1 MQDARYADTH
11 PIDMT
16 SKLKLERVVA
26 LILAIGT
33 LGACDQMGSGSV
45 SDTTAAAA
53 TPFSRFADVY
63 FDSLFASQPSYGT
76 SVGLHQYDDKME
88 DFSAA
93 TIGRRIVTLH
103 GFQSQLD
110 SLKAAPMSMNDSID
124 AAMIDGAIRSELQE
138 LEEFRVW
145 KTNPMNYVGTPG
157 GAVDLLMK
165 RNFAPPAERLKSM
178 TARLRGVPPMIAAM
192 KANVVNPPKEF
203 TDIAIRIAGGSVG
216 FFKNDIATWAKE
228 AAGSDSA
235 ALKAFTIANDSAAA
249 ALDDAAK
256 WLKLDLLPRSKGS
269 FAIGAKAFADKL
281 LYDEMVDVPLDRLL
295 ALGEANLEKDYAAFV
310 ATAQEVAPGKTP
322 AQAMASIEAEHP
334 SADSLVSATKATI
347 EGTRQFL
354 IDRKIVDVPSEVRPT
369 ILETPPYARS
379 GGFASM
385 DTPGAYETKAT
396 EAFYYVTPPEK
407 DWDKNHVEEHMRL
420 FNPSVM
426 NIITV
431 HEAYPGHYLQFLY
444 GKQFPTKTRKLLYA
458 SSNAEGWAHYA
469 EQMMVEEGYG
479 NRDPKTRLAQLSEAL
494 LRDCRWVVGIREHTM
509 GMSVE
514 EGAKKYFTDKC
525 FQTPAN
531 AYEEARRGAYNP
543 TYLYYTLGKLQI
555 YKLRSDYQKTKG
567 AAYTMREFHN
577 EFVRQGSLPIKLI
590 RRIMLPGDTSSVL

>member
-1 MQDARYADTH
+1 
-11 PIDMT
+11 MT
-16 SKLKLERVVA
+16 SLLRIARTSA
-26 LILAIGT
+26 LVFSIAAIAACNESGT
-33 LGACDQMGSGSV
+33 GSAT
-45 SDTTAAAA
+45 DATAAVS
-53 TPFSRFADVY
+53 TPFGRFADVY

-76 SVGLHQYDDKME
+76 SAGFHQYDDKVE
-88 DFSAA
+88 DLSAA
-93 TIGRRIVTLH
+93 AVGRRIVTLH

-110 SLKAAPMSMNDSID
+110 SLKAGAMTPDDSID
-124 AAMIDGAIRSELQE
+124 AAMIDGAIKSELQQ
-138 LEEFRVW
+138 LEELQVW
-145 KTNPMNYVGTPG
+145 KTNPMFYVGTPG
-157 GAVDLLMK
+157 NAVDLLMK
-165 RNFAPPAERLKSM
+165 RNFAPPAERLKSL
-178 TARLRGVPPMIAAM
+178 TTRLRGVPKMIAAM
-192 KANVVNPPKEF
+192 KANVSNPAKEF
-203 TDIAIRIAGGSVG
+203 TDLAIRIAGGSVG
-216 FFKNDIATWAKE
+216 FFRNDVATWAKG

-235 ALKAFTIANDSAAA
+235 ALKAFSAANDSAAA

-256 WLKLDLLPRSKGS
+256 WLKSDLLPRSKGGY
-269 FAIGAKAFADKL
+269 AIGSKAFSDKL
-281 LYDEMVDVPLDRLL
+281 LYDEMVDIPLDRLL
-295 ALGEANLEKDYAAFV
+295 ALGEANLERDYKAFV

-322 AQAMASIEAEHP
+322 AEAMASIEAEHP
-334 SADSLVSATKATI
+334 PVDSLISAAKATI
-347 EGTRQFL
+347 EGSRQFL
-354 IDRKIVDVPSEVRPT
+354 IDKKIVDVPSEVRPT
-369 ILETPPYARS
+369 IMETPPYARS
-379 GGFASM
+379 GSFASM
-385 DTPGAYETKAT
+385 DTPGAYEAKAT

-407 DWDKNHVEEHMRL
+407 DWDRNHVEEHMRL

-469 EQMMVEEGYG
+469 EQMMIEEGFG

-509 GMSVE
+509 GMSVD
-514 EGAKKYFTDKC
+514 EGAKKYFVDKC

-555 YKLRSDYQKTKG
+555 YKLRSDYQKAKG
-567 AAYTMREFHN
+567 SAYTLRDFHN

-590 RRIMLPGDTSSVL
+590 RRIMLPGDTTSVL